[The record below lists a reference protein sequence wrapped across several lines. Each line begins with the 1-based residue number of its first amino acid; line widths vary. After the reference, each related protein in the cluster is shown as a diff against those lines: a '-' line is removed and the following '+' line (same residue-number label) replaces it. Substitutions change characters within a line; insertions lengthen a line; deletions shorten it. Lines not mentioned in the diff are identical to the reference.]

1 MNHRVK
7 RNKFRQTVDKQDSRR
22 EVRAAA
28 DNITDMLDKQA
39 VENFELNLQVNKYK
53 SELRH
58 ALEQLEEHSYCPGE
72 VDIQCDANRSKGT
85 CTHQELDACNE
96 QCQPQPQVK
105 QQEVQH
111 GDDCHCSKCCPNPS
125 PNFFQRHK
133 IGLLIGLIWIIMVFL
148 AIGWMPTGGIA
159 DAINNSWVEL
169 IVNFF
174 KMALFAIAGIA
185 TYNLVKK
192 ANE

>member
-1 MNHRVK
+1 MNDRVK
-7 RNKFRQTVDKQDSRR
+7 KNKVRQTVEKQDSRR
-22 EVRAAA
+22 DVRAVA

-58 ALEQLEEHSYCPGE
+58 ALQQLEEHSYCPGE
-72 VDIQCDANRSKGT
+72 VDIQCKPDNCKG
-85 CTHQELDACNE
+85 QS
-96 QCQPQPQVK
+96 QPQ
-105 QQEVQH
+105 EQH
-111 GDDCHCSKCCPNPS
+111 GEDCHCSKCCPNPN
-125 PNFFQRHK
+125 PKFFQKHK
-133 IGLLIGLIWIIMVFL
+133 VGLLIGLIWAIMIFL

-159 DAINNSWVEL
+159 DAINTSWVEL

-174 KMALFAIAGIA
+174 KIGLFAIAGIA

>member
-1 MNHRVK
+1 MNDRVK
-7 RNKFRQTVDKQDSRR
+7 KNKVRQTVEKQDSRR
-22 EVRAAA
+22 DVRAAA

-58 ALEQLEEHSYCPGE
+58 ALQQLEEHSYCPGE
-72 VDIQCDANRSKGT
+72 VDIQCKPDNCKG
-85 CTHQELDACNE
+85 QS
-96 QCQPQPQVK
+96 QPQ
-105 QQEVQH
+105 EQH
-111 GDDCHCSKCCPNPS
+111 GEDCHCSKCCPNPN
-125 PNFFQRHK
+125 PNFFQKHK
-133 IGLLIGLIWIIMVFL
+133 VGLLIGLIWAIMIFL
-148 AIGWMPTGGIA
+148 AIGWMPAGGIA

-192 ANE
+192 PNE

>member
-1 MNHRVK
+1 MMNDRVK
-7 RNKFRQTVDKQDSRR
+7 KNKVRQTVEKQDSRR
-22 EVRAAA
+22 DVRAAA

-58 ALEQLEEHSYCPGE
+58 ALQQLEEHSYCPGE
-72 VDIQCDANRSKGT
+72 VDIQCKPDNCKG
-85 CTHQELDACNE
+85 QS
-96 QCQPQPQVK
+96 QPQ
-105 QQEVQH
+105 EQH
-111 GDDCHCSKCCPNPS
+111 GEDCHCSKCCPNPS
-125 PNFFQRHK
+125 PNFFQKHK
-133 IGLLIGLIWIIMVFL
+133 VGLLIGLIWAIMIFL
-148 AIGWMPTGGIA
+148 AIGWMPAGGIA

-174 KMALFAIAGIA
+174 KIGLFAIAGIA

>member
-1 MNHRVK
+1 MMNDRVK
-7 RNKFRQTVDKQDSRR
+7 KNKVRQTVEKQDSRR
-22 EVRAAA
+22 DVRAAA

-58 ALEQLEEHSYCPGE
+58 ALEQLEEHTYCPGE
-72 VDIQCDANRSKGT
+72 VDIQCKTDNCKG
-85 CTHQELDACNE
+85 QS
-96 QCQPQPQVK
+96 QPQ
-105 QQEVQH
+105 EQH
-111 GDDCHCSKCCPNPS
+111 GEDCHCSKCCPNPN
-125 PNFFQRHK
+125 PNFFQKHK
-133 IGLLIGLIWIIMVFL
+133 VGLLIGLIWAIMIFL
-148 AIGWMPTGGIA
+148 AIGWMPAGGIA

-174 KMALFAIAGIA
+174 KIGLFAIAGIA

>member
-1 MNHRVK
+1 MMNDRVK
-7 RNKFRQTVDKQDSRR
+7 NNKVRRTVEKQDSRR
-22 EVRAAA
+22 DVRATA

-53 SELRH
+53 SELKH
-58 ALEQLEEHSYCPGE
+58 ALQQLEEHTYCPGE
-72 VDIQCDANRSKGT
+72 VDIQCKPDNCKG
-85 CTHQELDACNE
+85 QS
-96 QCQPQPQVK
+96 QPQ
-105 QQEVQH
+105 EQH
-111 GDDCHCSKCCPNPS
+111 GEDCHCSKCCPNPS
-125 PNFFQRHK
+125 PNFFQKHK
-133 IGLLIGLIWIIMVFL
+133 VGLLIGLIWAIMIFL

-159 DAINNSWVEL
+159 DAINTSWVEL

-174 KMALFAIAGIA
+174 KIGLFAIAGIA

>member
-1 MNHRVK
+1 MNDRVK
-7 RNKFRQTVDKQDSRR
+7 NNKVRRTVEKQDSRR
-22 EVRAAA
+22 DVRAAA

-53 SELRH
+53 SELKH
-58 ALEQLEEHSYCPGE
+58 ALQQLEEHTYCPGE
-72 VDIQCDANRSKGT
+72 VDIQCKPDNCKG
-85 CTHQELDACNE
+85 QS
-96 QCQPQPQVK
+96 QPQ
-105 QQEVQH
+105 EQH
-111 GDDCHCSKCCPNPS
+111 GEDCHCSKCCPNPN
-125 PNFFQRHK
+125 PNFFQKHK
-133 IGLLIGLIWIIMVFL
+133 VGLLIGLIWAIMIFL
-148 AIGWMPTGGIA
+148 AIGWMPAGGIA

-174 KMALFAIAGIA
+174 KIGLFAIAGIA

>member
-1 MNHRVK
+1 MNDRVK
-7 RNKFRQTVDKQDSRR
+7 KNKVRQTVEKQDSRR
-22 EVRAAA
+22 DVRAAA

-58 ALEQLEEHSYCPGE
+58 ALQQLEEHSYCPGE
-72 VDIQCDANRSKGT
+72 VDIQCKPDNCKG
-85 CTHQELDACNE
+85 QS
-96 QCQPQPQVK
+96 QPQ
-105 QQEVQH
+105 EQH
-111 GDDCHCSKCCPNPS
+111 GEDCHCSKCCPNPN
-125 PNFFQRHK
+125 PNFFQKHK
-133 IGLLIGLIWIIMVFL
+133 VGLLIGLIWAIMIFL
-148 AIGWMPTGGIA
+148 AIGWMPAGGIA

-174 KMALFAIAGIA
+174 KIGLFAIAGIA

-192 ANE
+192 PNE

>member
-1 MNHRVK
+1 MNDRVK
-7 RNKFRQTVDKQDSRR
+7 KNKVRQTVEKQDSRR
-22 EVRAAA
+22 DVRAAA

-58 ALEQLEEHSYCPGE
+58 ALEQLEEHTYCPGE
-72 VDIQCDANRSKGT
+72 VDIQCKPDNCKG
-85 CTHQELDACNE
+85 HS
-96 QCQPQPQVK
+96 QPQ
-105 QQEVQH
+105 EQH
-111 GDDCHCSKCCPNPS
+111 GEDCHCSKCCPNPN
-125 PNFFQRHK
+125 PNFFQQHK
-133 IGLLIGLIWIIMVFL
+133 VGLLIGLIWAIMIFL
-148 AIGWMPTGGIA
+148 AIGWMPAGGIA

-174 KMALFAIAGIA
+174 KIGLFAIAGIA

>member
-1 MNHRVK
+1 MNDRVK
-7 RNKFRQTVDKQDSRR
+7 KNKVRQTVEKQDSRR
-22 EVRAAA
+22 DVRAAA

-72 VDIQCDANRSKGT
+72 VDIQCKPDNCKG
-85 CTHQELDACNE
+85 QS
-96 QCQPQPQVK
+96 QPQ
-105 QQEVQH
+105 EQH
-111 GDDCHCSKCCPNPS
+111 GEDCHCSKCCPNPN
-125 PNFFQRHK
+125 PNFFQKHK
-133 IGLLIGLIWIIMVFL
+133 VGLLIGLIWAIMIFL
-148 AIGWMPTGGIA
+148 AIGWMPAGGIA

-174 KMALFAIAGIA
+174 KIGLFAIAGIA

>member
-1 MNHRVK
+1 MNDRVK
-7 RNKFRQTVDKQDSRR
+7 KNKVRQTVEKQDSRR
-22 EVRAAA
+22 DVRAAA

-53 SELRH
+53 SELKH
-58 ALEQLEEHSYCPGE
+58 ALQQLEEHTYCPGE
-72 VDIQCDANRSKGT
+72 VDIQCKPGK
-85 CTHQELDACNE
+85 CNE
-96 QCQPQPQVK
+96 QCQPQPQVQQAV

-111 GDDCHCSKCCPNPS
+111 GEDCHCSKCCPNPN
-125 PNFFQRHK
+125 PNFFQKHK
-133 IGLLIGLIWIIMVFL
+133 VGLLIGLIWAIMIFL
-148 AIGWMPTGGIA
+148 AIGWMPAGGIA

-174 KMALFAIAGIA
+174 KIGLFAIAGIA

>member
-1 MNHRVK
+1 MNDRVK
-7 RNKFRQTVDKQDSRR
+7 KNKVRQTVEKQDSRR
-22 EVRAAA
+22 DVRAAA

-53 SELRH
+53 RELKH
-58 ALEQLEEHSYCPGE
+58 ALQQLEEHTYCPGE
-72 VDIQCDANRSKGT
+72 VDIQCKPDNCKG
-85 CTHQELDACNE
+85 QS
-96 QCQPQPQVK
+96 QPQ
-105 QQEVQH
+105 EQH
-111 GDDCHCSKCCPNPS
+111 GEDCHCSKCCPNS
-125 PNFFQRHK
+125 NPNFFQKHK
-133 IGLLIGLIWIIMVFL
+133 AGLLIGLIWAIMIFL

-159 DAINNSWVEL
+159 DAINTSWVEL

-174 KMALFAIAGIA
+174 KIGLFAIAGIA

>member
-1 MNHRVK
+1 MMNDRVK
-7 RNKFRQTVDKQDSRR
+7 KNKVRQTIEKQDSRR
-22 EVRAAA
+22 DVRAAA

-58 ALEQLEEHSYCPGE
+58 ALQQLEEHSYCPGE
-72 VDIQCDANRSKGT
+72 VDIQCKPDNCKG
-85 CTHQELDACNE
+85 QS
-96 QCQPQPQVK
+96 QPQ
-105 QQEVQH
+105 EQH
-111 GDDCHCSKCCPNPS
+111 GEDCHCSKCCPNPNLS
-125 PNFFQRHK
+125 FFQKHK
-133 IGLLIGLIWIIMVFL
+133 VGLLIGLIWIIMVFL
-148 AIGWMPTGGIA
+148 AIGWMPTGGLA
-159 DAINNSWVEL
+159 DAINTSWVEL

-174 KMALFAIAGIA
+174 KIGLFAIAGIA

>member
-1 MNHRVK
+1 MMNERVK
-7 RNKFRQTVDKQDSRR
+7 KNKVRQTIEKQDSRR
-22 EVRAAA
+22 DVRAAA

-53 SELRH
+53 SELKH
-58 ALEQLEEHSYCPGE
+58 ALQQLEEHSYCPGE
-72 VDIQCDANRSKGT
+72 VDIQCKPDNCKG
-85 CTHQELDACNE
+85 QS
-96 QCQPQPQVK
+96 QPQ
-105 QQEVQH
+105 EQH
-111 GDDCHCSKCCPNPS
+111 GEDCHCSKCCPNPN
-125 PNFFQRHK
+125 PNFFQKHK
-133 IGLLIGLIWIIMVFL
+133 VGLLIGLIWAIMIFL
-148 AIGWMPTGGIA
+148 AIGWMPAGGIA

-174 KMALFAIAGIA
+174 KIGLFAIAGIA